1 MEDREEI
8 PDVQPCR
15 QVSHT
20 ENVLRRDLIPD
31 TFNAMLT
38 NECFNHY
45 NTGSPEILDMK
56 SFKTPSISPFSS
68 GVKSLKKRKK
78 NNNQIFLGYLKG

>member
-8 PDVQPCR
+8 PEVQPR
-15 QVSHT
+15 TQMSHT

-45 NTGSPEILDMK
+45 NTGSPKIVDMK

-78 NNNQIFLGYLKG
+78 TTTKFSSVI